1 MKATPLALLLLLTIL
16 LTTLPPS
23 SAFSVAFASIPA
35 QATLRAPTEITTIQR
50 IRQRGNRMIVGVLV
64 DQPPFGYYN
73 AQGTLTG
80 LDVELVRALAKEWGV
95 IVQFVPVTPATR
107 LQSLVNGQVDLVAA
121 ALPHTYAAEALI
133 DFSLHYFVDNPALL
147 TRTATALQ
155 TMAELGGKT
164 VAAIQGDEAIPALQN
179 ALTAAADQPTITP
192 FPDYATALSA
202 FQAEQ
207 TAALLAYRTYLT
219 TISGEMPGVAVALT
233 LPEKQPFG
241 LGIAQGDA
249 YFRNLVDATLHR
261 LHQNGQLAALYQQW
275 VPTQPPPALP
285 LMVGA
290 WPYSFANTPG
300 GRLPP
305 TTRLTQIQQ
314 RGKLLVGVAYDLAPF
329 GFVGERGS
337 IQGFDIDLSHELARR
352 WLGDGTALELVRVTP
367 ETAIPLL
374 RAGQV
379 DLIIAALPLTWH
391 NRALIDF
398 SQSYFDDSQSVLTRA
413 DSSVQRLADLD
424 QKVVA
429 VSSGLESVNEVTS
442 LIMGAATDATGA
454 PTVLPFQ
461 EIRSAQQALLLGQVD
476 AVIGSSVVLAQIQ
489 QANPTL
495 KIAVADFARQSYAIG
510 IPPFDAQLRDQVNA
524 TLQAL
529 AADGAYAAFYQRW
542 FDATPDPLAL
552 WFADSART
560 DSESQTPQLTIRLAA
575 LSVAAPSAAA
585 TLVTLRPTA
594 TAVADAAPALPLVV
608 TATTV
613 PQGTVLQPTA
623 TPSLIV
629 SANITT
635 VTVITPTAIALRPVL
650 IATSTTSPSANRG
663 TAAVPSPAPQSL
675 PTTVTIRPGLNAN
688 ARREP
693 TTSAPILAVLAGGTA
708 WPVVTI
714 AADGQWV
721 EVQLPAGVRAWV
733 ALPLL
738 VPAAALAPLQPTP
751 TTTPTPLAIHRV
763 QATDTLASIAEKYY
777 GAQRNWRLIYEANR
791 TLIGDDPNALPVGVD
806 LVIPR

>member
-1 MKATPLALLLLLTIL
+1 
-16 LTTLPPS
+16 
-23 SAFSVAFASIPA
+23 
-35 QATLRAPTEITTIQR
+35 
-50 IRQRGNRMIVGVLV
+50 
-64 DQPPFGYYN
+64 
-73 AQGTLTG
+73 
-80 LDVELVRALAKEWGV
+80 
-95 IVQFVPVTPATR
+95 
-107 LQSLVNGQVDLVAA
+107 
-121 ALPHTYAAEALI
+121 
-133 DFSLHYFVDNPALL
+133 
-147 TRTATALQ
+147 
-155 TMAELGGKT
+155 
-164 VAAIQGDEAIPALQN
+164 
-179 ALTAAADQPTITP
+179 
-192 FPDYATALSA
+192 
-202 FQAEQ
+202 
-207 TAALLAYRTYLT
+207 
-219 TISGEMPGVAVALT
+219 
-233 LPEKQPFG
+233 
-241 LGIAQGDA
+241 
-249 YFRNLVDATLHR
+249 
-261 LHQNGQLAALYQQW
+261 
-275 VPTQPPPALP
+275 
-285 LMVGA
+285 
-290 WPYSFANTPG
+290 
-300 GRLPP
+300 
-305 TTRLTQIQQ
+305 
-314 RGKLLVGVAYDLAPF
+314 
-329 GFVGERGS
+329 
-337 IQGFDIDLSHELARR
+337 
-352 WLGDGTALELVRVTP
+352 
-367 ETAIPLL
+367 
-374 RAGQV
+374 
-379 DLIIAALPLTWH
+379 
-391 NRALIDF
+391 
-398 SQSYFDDSQSVLTRA
+398 
-413 DSSVQRLADLD
+413 
-424 QKVVA
+424 
-429 VSSGLESVNEVTS
+429 
-442 LIMGAATDATGA
+442 
-454 PTVLPFQ
+454 
-461 EIRSAQQALLLGQVD
+461 
-476 AVIGSSVVLAQIQ
+476 
-489 QANPTL
+489 
-495 KIAVADFARQSYAIG
+495 
-510 IPPFDAQLRDQVNA
+510 LRDQVNA

-529 AADGAYAAFYQRW
+529 AADGAYTAFYQRW

-613 PQGTVLQPTA
+613 PQGSVLQPTA

-663 TAAVPSPAPQSL
+663 TAAVLPPAPQSL

-763 QATDTLASIAEKYY
+763 QATDTLASIAEEYY